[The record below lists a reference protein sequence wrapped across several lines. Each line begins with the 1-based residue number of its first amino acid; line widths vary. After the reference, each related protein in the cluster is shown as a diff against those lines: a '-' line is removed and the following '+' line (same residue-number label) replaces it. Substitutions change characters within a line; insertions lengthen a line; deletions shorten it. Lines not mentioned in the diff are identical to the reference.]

1 MTARKNESCTSL
13 VSSKIITDEDICKTF
28 VQTGTDV
35 VLVSAEPIQLVLLIC
50 SLCIHNKLLKQP
62 ASVKDSGRF
71 MLTNMEMKLVESTL
85 IKSEDVTSM
94 TVILQDEIFIPTLLT
109 LRK

>member
-28 VQTGTDV
+28 VQIGTDV
-35 VLVSAEPIQLVLLIC
+35 ILISVKPIQLVLLIC
-50 SLCIHNKLLKQP
+50 SSHIYNKLLKQP
-62 ASVKDSGRF
+62 ASVKDSGGF
-71 MLTNMEMKLVESTL
+71 MLTNMQMKLVESTL
-85 IKSEDVTSM
+85 IKFEDVMPM
-94 TVILQDEIFIPTLLT
+94 TMILQGEIFVPTLFT